1 MFKKKDTKTVKQG
14 AKAQAGKPAAKSG
27 KVQTSKT
34 AAKSKKAQS
43 GKAVSK
49 AGKAQAGKTADQS
62 GKPQDRSDVI
72 LAKLMAIEKEARLEQ
87 ARDRVDQLEDENIA
101 ENLEQLLKFLR
112 SGD

>member
-34 AAKSKKAQS
+34 AAKSRKAQS

-49 AGKAQAGKTADQS
+49 AGKAQAGKTA
-62 GKPQDRSDVI
+62 GYLIAALVEILLVFAAEMIFLKVRRS
-72 LAKLMAIEKEARLEQ
+72 LT
-87 ARDRVDQLEDENIA
+87 
-101 ENLEQLLKFLR
+101 
-112 SGD
+112 